1 MIQLKS
7 YFWCTYLFLKK
18 MPWYF
23 YATTTCESEIYL
35 TKQEYLNQYFVL
47 TAPERCILIFSQC
60 FILRRDLVANN
71 FVINNSSNR
80 SVHIPISPEVIKY
93 NYYLLW
99 TDILDSKFHCFACA
113 VSYLWGWSAFSEIHP
128 VFLALH
134 FVSFQI
140 CNFKHAFI
148 LETLGRFTKLT
159 PVLYNDSYIIE
170 LSCSYLLCCGL
181 REQ

>member
-60 FILRRDLVANN
+60 CILLRDLVANN

-93 NYYLLW
+93 NYYLLR
-99 TDILDSKFHCFACA
+99 TYIFNSKIIVLHRQCLTFGAGVSSAKYIL
-113 VSYLWGWSAFSEIHP
+113 FSWP
-128 VFLALH
+128 STV
-134 FVSFQI
+134 
-140 CNFKHAFI
+140 
-148 LETLGRFTKLT
+148 
-159 PVLYNDSYIIE
+159 
-170 LSCSYLLCCGL
+170 
-181 REQ
+181 